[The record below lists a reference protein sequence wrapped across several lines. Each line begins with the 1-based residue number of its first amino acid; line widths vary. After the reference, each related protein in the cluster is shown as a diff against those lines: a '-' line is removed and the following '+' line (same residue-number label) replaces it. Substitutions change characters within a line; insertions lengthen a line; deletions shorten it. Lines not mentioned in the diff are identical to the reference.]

1 MFLFMEQLQRLV
13 AAKTLWI
20 RPHGSHMAQPL
31 NQVSHRDGVQ
41 PYRMN
46 VSTKRLSSALYR
58 PKLMMWLPEHILM

>member
-1 MFLFMEQLQRLV
+1 
-13 AAKTLWI
+13 
-20 RPHGSHMAQPL
+20 MAQPL